1 MHLEEVPG
9 CADVYT
15 AGAACVFLPESEVI
29 NLSPSIRER
38 LTALSKVG
46 YPMQDYT
53 VTSCECVLLQCHCQG
68 IVLAE
73 CTTLSKQY
81 IGSLQ
86 EVATLQFT
94 LVTIPVQ
101 SLASA
106 AHYIIQIVS
115 P

>member
-1 MHLEEVPG
+1 MCVSARVRGHQSLDVHQG
-9 CADVYT
+9 KADGSEQGWLPYT
-15 AGAACVFLPESEVI
+15 GLHC
-29 NLSPSIRER
+29 
-38 LTALSKVG
+38 
-46 YPMQDYT
+46 
-53 VTSCECVLLQCHCQG
+53 VTSCECVLLQCRCQG

-101 SLASA
+101 SLVSA